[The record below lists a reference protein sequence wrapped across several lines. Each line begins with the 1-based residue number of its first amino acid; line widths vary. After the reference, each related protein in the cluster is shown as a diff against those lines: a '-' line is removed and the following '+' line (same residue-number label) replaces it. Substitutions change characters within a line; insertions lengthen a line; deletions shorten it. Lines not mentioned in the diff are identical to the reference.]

1 MNASSTPSDVETALN
16 ELRAEL
22 RESYRS
28 ERAAQARVVELEEEL
43 RELRVHGLTRSL
55 ARASGLIKL
64 RDVVKESVVLR
75 RSRTLAS
82 TLKKRAQE
90 RLK

>member
-1 MNASSTPSDVETALN
+1 MNASSIPSDVETALS

-22 RESYRS
+22 RESYRN
-28 ERAAQARVVELEEEL
+28 ERAAQARVVALEEEL

-55 ARASGLIKL
+55 ARAAGLLKA
-64 RDVVKESVVLR
+64 RDAVRDSVVLR

-82 TLKKRAQE
+82 TVKKRIKG